1 MDMSTITASAPTR
14 PLSTGT
20 APARRLIV
28 AAVLAIVVTGTGL
41 LAQLGCD
48 RMREIAPLGSTDSS
62 GRTVTGYSWSVRPTG
77 FTVRYDDGGSTTH
90 LWW

>member
-1 MDMSTITASAPTR
+1 MGMSTITAPAPTGLLRR
-14 PLSTGT
+14 P
-20 APARRLIV
+20 AAVRRLFV
-28 AAVLAIVVTGTGL
+28 AALLAVVVGSAGV
-41 LAQLGCD
+41 LAQLGCE
-48 RMREIAPLGSTDSS
+48 RMRESAPLGSTDSV

>member
-1 MDMSTITASAPTR
+1 MDMSTITAPAPTGLPR
-14 PLSTGT
+14 P
-20 APARRLIV
+20 APVRRLFV
-28 AAVLAIVVTGTGL
+28 AALLAVILGGAGV
-41 LAQLGCD
+41 LAQLGCE
-48 RMREIAPLGSTDSS
+48 RMRESAPLGSTDSV